1 MIIFLSILVSLFSA
15 GLCFLLV
22 HFFINKIEDRQTRKI
37 IVVAASLITTVI
49 MLIST
54 GIVFVP
60 KAASNSLRG
69 GIELLEGGLEN
80 RYPGIGSE
88 VLDKE
93 ELREIAI
100 QGRSL
105 RGSIARNC
113 GGGIIAGYVSA
124 NCFLKAL
131 EHFAESTESH
141 LDEFDRSGQAFT
153 LHNILSYTE
162 AQLQLAIRR
171 TVFYTLLILLGVS
184 VLVNVAVSLFSA
196 AIFKKWLD

>member
-1 MIIFLSILVSLFSA
+1 MIIFLSVLVSVFSI
-15 GLCFLLV
+15 GLCFLSA
-22 HFFINKIEDRQTRKI
+22 HFFINRIEERQTRTI
-37 IVVAASLITTVI
+37 LVIAVILITVVI

-54 GIVFVP
+54 GVVFIP

-69 GIELLEGGLEN
+69 GIELFEDRLESA
-80 RYPGIGSE
+80 YPGIGSE

-93 ELREIAI
+93 ELREIVK

-105 RGSIARNC
+105 RGTIAKNC
-113 GGGIIAGYVSA
+113 GGGIIAGYVSS
-124 NCFLKAL
+124 NYFLTAL
-131 EHFAESTESH
+131 ELFAEGTESH

-162 AQLQLAIRR
+162 AQLQLAIRKS
-171 TVFYTLLILLGVS
+171 VSYTLLILFGVS
-184 VLVNVAVSLFSA
+184 VLVNAAVSLFSA

>member
-1 MIIFLSILVSLFSA
+1 MIIFLSVLVSVVSV
-15 GLCFLLV
+15 GLCFLSA
-22 HFFINKIEDRQTRKI
+22 HFFIKRIEDRQTRTMLVI
-37 IVVAASLITTVI
+37 AVSLITAVI
-49 MLIST
+49 MLISI
-54 GIVFVP
+54 GVVFIP

-80 RYPGIGSE
+80 RYPGIGGE

-124 NCFLKAL
+124 NCFLRAL

-171 TVFYTLLILLGVS
+171 TIFYTLLILLGVS
-184 VLVNVAVSLFSA
+184 VLVNAVVSLFSA

>member
-1 MIIFLSILVSLFSA
+1 MIIILSILVSLFSV
-15 GLCFLLV
+15 GLCFLSV
-22 HFFINKIEDRQTRKI
+22 HFFINRIEERQTRMI
-37 IVVAASLITTVI
+37 IVVAVSLITTVI

-80 RYPGIGSE
+80 RYPGIGGE

-124 NCFLKAL
+124 NCFLRAL

-171 TVFYTLLILLGVS
+171 TIFYTLLILLGVS
-184 VLVNVAVSLFSA
+184 VLVNAVVSLFSA

>member
-1 MIIFLSILVSLFSA
+1 MIIFLSILVSLFSV
-15 GLCFLLV
+15 GLCFLSV
-22 HFFINKIEDRQTRKI
+22 HFFINRIEERQTRMI
-37 IVVAASLITTVI
+37 IVVAVSLITTVI

-80 RYPGIGSE
+80 RYPGIGGE

-124 NCFLKAL
+124 NCFLRAL

-171 TVFYTLLILLGVS
+171 TIFYTLLILLGVS
-184 VLVNVAVSLFSA
+184 VLVNAVVSLFSA
-196 AIFKKWLD
+196 AI

>member
-1 MIIFLSILVSLFSA
+1 
-15 GLCFLLV
+15 
-22 HFFINKIEDRQTRKI
+22 
-37 IVVAASLITTVI
+37 

-54 GIVFVP
+54 GVVFIP

-69 GIELLEGGLEN
+69 GIELFEDRLESA
-80 RYPGIGSE
+80 YPGIGSE

-93 ELREIAI
+93 ELREIVK

-105 RGSIARNC
+105 RGTIAKNC
-113 GGGIIAGYVSA
+113 GGGIIAGYVSS
-124 NCFLKAL
+124 NYFLTAL
-131 EHFAESTESH
+131 ELFAEGTESH

-162 AQLQLAIRR
+162 AQLQLAIRKS
-171 TVFYTLLILLGVS
+171 VSYTLLILLGVS
-184 VLVNVAVSLFSA
+184 VLVNAAFSLFSA

>member
-1 MIIFLSILVSLFSA
+1 MIIFLSILVSLFSV
-15 GLCFLLV
+15 GLCFLSV
-22 HFFINKIEDRQTRKI
+22 HFFINRIEERQTRMI
-37 IVVAASLITTVI
+37 IVVAVSLITTVI

-80 RYPGIGSE
+80 RYLGIGGE

-124 NCFLKAL
+124 NCFLRAL

-171 TVFYTLLILLGVS
+171 TIFYTLLILLGVS
-184 VLVNVAVSLFSA
+184 VLVNAVVSLFSA

>member
-15 GLCFLLV
+15 GLCFLSV
-22 HFFINKIEDRQTRKI
+22 HFFINKIEERQTRKI
-37 IVVAASLITTVI
+37 SVVAASLITAVI

-131 EHFAESTESH
+131 EHFSESTESH

-171 TVFYTLLILLGVS
+171 TVFYTLLVLLGVS
-184 VLVNVAVSLFSA
+184 VLVNAAVSLFSA

>member
-1 MIIFLSILVSLFSA
+1 MIIFLSILVSLFSV
-15 GLCFLLV
+15 GLCFLSV
-22 HFFINKIEDRQTRKI
+22 HFFINRIEERQTRMI
-37 IVVAASLITTVI
+37 IVVAVSLITTVI

-80 RYPGIGSE
+80 RYPGIGGE

-124 NCFLKAL
+124 NCFLRAL

-171 TVFYTLLILLGVS
+171 TIFYTLLILLGVS
-184 VLVNVAVSLFSA
+184 VLVNAVVSLFSA

>member
-15 GLCFLLV
+15 GLCFLSV
-22 HFFINKIEDRQTRKI
+22 HFFINKIEDRQTRKM
-37 IVVAASLITTVI
+37 IVVAVSLITAVI

>member
-1 MIIFLSILVSLFSA
+1 M
-15 GLCFLLV
+15 
-22 HFFINKIEDRQTRKI
+22 I
-37 IVVAASLITTVI
+37 IVVAVSLITTVI

-80 RYPGIGSE
+80 RYPGIGGE

-124 NCFLKAL
+124 NCFLRAL

-171 TVFYTLLILLGVS
+171 TIFYTLLILLGVS
-184 VLVNVAVSLFSA
+184 VLVNAVVSLFSA

>member
-15 GLCFLLV
+15 GLCFLSV
-22 HFFINKIEDRQTRKI
+22 HFFINKIEERQTRKI
-37 IVVAASLITTVI
+37 IVVAASLITAVI

-69 GIELLEGGLEN
+69 GNELLEGWLEN

-93 ELREIAI
+93 GLREIAI

-131 EHFAESTESH
+131 EHFSESTESY

-171 TVFYTLLILLGVS
+171 TVFYTLLVLLGVS
-184 VLVNVAVSLFSA
+184 VLVNAAVSLFSA

>member
-1 MIIFLSILVSLFSA
+1 
-15 GLCFLLV
+15 
-22 HFFINKIEDRQTRKI
+22 
-37 IVVAASLITTVI
+37 

-69 GIELLEGGLEN
+69 GIELLEGWLEN

-124 NCFLKAL
+124 NCFFKAL

-184 VLVNVAVSLFSA
+184 VLVNAAVSLFSA